1 MFVATVLL
9 LATATLCHA
18 EVLVRWTQDDVPA
31 QQTLGVPALVIP
43 AANRQA
49 TRRALA
55 DGYRVYLEVPAARI
69 STFTPP
75 PGVAGIFVRGS
86 ATRSQLAALRQ
97 RAGAA
102 ARVAALDE
110 RGTWPHIRSN
120 WVTKNNDML
129 QVAGRSAQPWIESNA
144 GIIRIAQA
152 LSKDVAPVLTYEW
165 TGITLSDIDEGPAL
179 ENYLV
184 AIAEAGSFG
193 ADLLLPLHDRLQRRL
208 LLGHPEARREW
219 QDIRRHIDFYADDL
233 PARHTPLAGFG
244 LVTSTPMVWV
254 EVMDLLARHNLSFEL
269 IRPDELTARE
279 HPPVKTLVLLDSP
292 DATQVKALAEFERA
306 GGSVVIAVDSVSD
319 PAASF
324 PQLKARVIEKEGDPN
339 RFALNIRQMLGR
351 DGRVLDIWNGITV
364 LAAPYVGPDGKDAL
378 VTLVNFAHQPLPV
391 QLSVRGTFSRIDYET
406 PEETVMMLTHEHRD
420 GRTEFTIPALRV
432 GGRVFL
438 SH

>member
-1 MFVATVLL
+1 MP
-9 LATATLCHA
+9 CHA
-18 EVLVRWTQDDVPA
+18 EVLVRWTQDDVPSR
-31 QQTLGVPALVIP
+31 QTLGVPALVIP
-43 AANRQA
+43 AAHRQA
-49 TRRALA
+49 VRRALA
-55 DGYRVYLEVPAARI
+55 DGYRVYLEVPAARL

-86 ATRSQLAALRQ
+86 ATRPQLAALRQ
-97 RAGAA
+97 RVGA
-102 ARVAALDE
+102 ARVAAVDE

-120 WVTKNNDML
+120 WVTKNNDVL

-144 GIIRIAQA
+144 GVIRIAQSS
-152 LSKDVAPVLTYEW
+152 SKDGPPVLTYEW
-165 TGITLSDIDEGPAL
+165 TGMTLSDIDGGPAL

-193 ADLLLPLHDRLQRRL
+193 ADLVLPLHDRFQRRL
-208 LLGHPEARREW
+208 LLGHPDARREW
-219 QDIRRHIDFYADDL
+219 QDIRRHMEFYADDL

-279 HPPVKTLVLLDSP
+279 HSPVKTLVLLDSP
-292 DATQVKALAEFERA
+292 DASQVKALAGLERA
-306 GGSVVIAVDSVSD
+306 GRSVVIAVDSTAD
-319 PAASF
+319 AAASF
-324 PQLKARVIEKEGDPN
+324 PQLKARVIEKDGDPN
-339 RFALNIRQMLGR
+339 RFALNIRRMLGR

-378 VTLVNFAHQPLPV
+378 VMLVNFAHQALPV
-391 QLSVRGTFSRIDYET
+391 QVRVRGRFSRVQYET
-406 PEETVMMLTHEHRD
+406 PEEHAVLLPHEHRD
-420 GRTEFTIPALRV
+420 GHTEFTVPALRV

-438 SH
+438 GH